1 MVGYHA
7 GYGYGRVYEEKLLM
21 LTFSLFDNFYAIA
34 AASGY
39 SLTDSITKTS
49 YTYEIETSPGQ
60 VYSLPIQP
68 EPQVSG
74 SPLRCQNCGAPRKT
88 SVCEYCGTVY

>member
-1 MVGYHA
+1 
-7 GYGYGRVYEEKLLM
+7 M

-60 VYSLPIQP
+60 VYSLPIYS
-68 EPQVSG
+68 ELQVSG
-74 SPLRCQNCGAPRKT
+74 RPLRCQNCGAPLKDT
-88 SVCEYCGTVY
+88 VCEYCRTVY